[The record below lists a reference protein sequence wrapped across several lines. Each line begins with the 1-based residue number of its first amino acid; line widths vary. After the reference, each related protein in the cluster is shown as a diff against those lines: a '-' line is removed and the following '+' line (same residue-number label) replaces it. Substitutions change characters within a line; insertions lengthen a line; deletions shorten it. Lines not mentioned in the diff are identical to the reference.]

1 VRSTT
6 RRALLGSVCALA
18 GIAGCLGSPRGS
30 EPTASPSETATRTG
44 TPTRTPVETVAEDSC
59 SASTPPAPTDA
70 AADPK
75 PYPGKPSG
83 LTRESVGSFVEAYE
97 RAYQYN
103 DMLADH
109 PDKIGRLN
117 DLDTS
122 INEITVV
129 VDDGRFAADV
139 SGQTNTGITV
149 DGDDAATPTQTPLP
163 TGHWPFDI
171 SYTVTER
178 FVRREGVVHECW

>member
-1 VRSTT
+1 MRSTT

-18 GIAGCLGSPRGS
+18 GIAGCLGDPSGS
-30 EPTASPSETATRTG
+30 ESPASPASPSETR
-44 TPTRTPVETVAEDSC
+44 TRTPIQTVSENSC

-83 LTRESVGSFVEAYE
+83 LTHESVGSFVEAYE

-103 DMLADH
+103 DMLAEH

-117 DLDTS
+117 DLDISVSEVAVT
-122 INEITVV
+122 

-139 SGQTNTGITV
+139 SGQANTGITADV
-149 DGDDAATPTQTPLP
+149 DDAATPTRTPLP
-163 TGHWPFDI
+163 MGHWPFET
-171 SYTVTER
+171 SYTVTEQ
-178 FVRREGVVHECW
+178 FVRRAGIVHECW